1 MPIWRK
7 LDVTRDLLSAINRIK
22 RGDGVRSL
30 KGGILKMLSERTT
43 RFYFSILLVIFS
55 MGVFGPVIAP
65 YGAQDRIRTEDG
77 SLAILESPS
86 AQHPLGTT
94 DAGFD
99 VLSRILIG
107 ARPTVVAGILGGL
120 LIISIGLTIGLT
132 AGYMGGRTD
141 DILMRF
147 TDIIYGVPLLPAAL
161 VLVAIL
167 GVGYFQTIFIIGIIL
182 WRGSARVI
190 RSQVLQIRERP
201 FILAARA
208 SGASNTRIV
217 LRHIL
222 PNVAPMAVLF
232 FALGT
237 GYTIIL
243 LASLAFLGVTSP
255 FVPSWGVIIRNA
267 YNSGQMAQ
275 AWWWSILPGL
285 LISLTVLSLFM
296 FGRGYEQVSSDD
308 ESEGD
313 EFFAQ
318 AG

>member
-1 MPIWRK
+1 MLTSGVGSISA
-7 LDVTRDLLSAINRIK
+7 DL
-22 RGDGVRSL
+22 RGKVRTLRQSDPVRNF
-30 KGGILKMLSERTT
+30 KTGMRKMLSERTT
-43 RFYFSILLVIFS
+43 RVYFSILVFITAL
-55 MGVFGPVIAP
+55 GVFGPTIAP
-65 YGAQDRIRTEDG
+65 YGAQERVRTADG
-77 SLAILESPS
+77 GLARMEPPSLA
-86 AQHPLGTT
+86 HPLGTT

-107 ARPTVVAGILGGL
+107 ARPTVVAGFLGGL
-120 LIISIGLTIGLT
+120 LIISIGLTVGLT
-132 AGYMGGRTD
+132 SGYLGGRVD
-141 DILMRF
+141 DILMRI
-147 TDIIYGVPLLPAAL
+147 TDMVYGVPLLPSAL

-167 GVGYFQTIFIIGIIL
+167 GIGYFQTIFIIGIIL

-217 LRHIL
+217 LKHIL

-243 LASLAFLGVTSP
+243 LASLAFLGITSP
-255 FVPSWGVIIRNA
+255 FVPSWGVILRNA
-267 YNSGQMAQ
+267 YSSGQIGD
-275 AWWWSILPGL
+275 AWWWSLLPGL

-296 FGRGYEQVSSDD
+296 FGRGYEQISSDED
-308 ESEGD
+308 EGD